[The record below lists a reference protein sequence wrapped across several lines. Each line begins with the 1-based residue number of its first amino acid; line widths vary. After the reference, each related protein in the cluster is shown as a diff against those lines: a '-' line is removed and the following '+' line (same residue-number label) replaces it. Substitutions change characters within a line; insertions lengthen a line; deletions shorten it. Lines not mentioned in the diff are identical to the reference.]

1 MSRHLDAS
9 HLIDTAAVLVR
20 RIDERFPNSGLV
32 RVATELH
39 TVSQEAA
46 SFAAWLARPLYGLR
60 IAVAFLVVLL
70 LGGVAWGFT
79 NVPLVVRAVGVTDVT
94 QLIES
99 GVNDVVFLGIA
110 IFFLVGLEARIKRRR
125 ALGALHVL
133 RSLAHIVD
141 MHQLT
146 KDPERVLHPE
156 LDTLSSPKR
165 TMTAFELTRYLDY
178 CSEILALTGKLG
190 ALYVQAFDDAA
201 TVTAA
206 AGVESLTVELSQ
218 KIWQKI
224 IILDRMTGTIERLRQ
239 L

>member
-1 MSRHLDAS
+1 M
-9 HLIDTAAVLVR
+9 R

-39 TVSQEAA
+39 QVSQEAA
-46 SFAAWLARPLYGLR
+46 TFAEWLARPIYSLR
-60 IAVAFLVVLL
+60 VAVAVVVFLL
-70 LGGVAWGFT
+70 LGAVAWGLT
-79 NVPLVVRAVGVTDVT
+79 SVPLEVSTTGVSDFT
-94 QLIES
+94 QFIEA

-156 LDTLSSPKR
+156 LNTLSSPKR
-165 TMTAFELTRYLDY
+165 TMSAFELTRYLDY

-201 TVTAA
+201 TVAA
-206 AGVESLTVELSQ
+206 ATGVESLTVELSQ
-218 KIWQKI
+218 QIWQKI
-224 IILDRMTGTIERLRQ
+224 VILDRTTGNMERVHQ